1 MPDGLRIGLPRMH
14 KEAGEKRDFLP
25 PFVGTLQRRGAQ
37 VVLEHG
43 YGFRMG
49 LVEAEYQRVAP
60 QVRFDSRRE
69 AYEQDYVLVLRCP
82 TDEELHLMRPG
93 ACLISMLHYATRPER
108 VALLR
113 ELQLEAISI
122 DALKDDSGRRLVE
135 NLHAVAWNG
144 IEVAIRVLRK
154 TYPNGGFN
162 SPRRPPL
169 RVTLLGAGAVGAHVL
184 QSAVR
189 YGNDALRKSLAADG
203 VPGVQ
208 VTVVDYDLS
217 GHSSFMRELLGRTD
231 ILVDATQ
238 RSDPSSIIIPNEWV
252 GDLPAHAVILDLAVD
267 PEDRSATPP
276 RVKGIEGI
284 PHGTLDQYVFE
295 PDDPAFDALPD
306 LNDRRHR
313 RHVVSCYSWPGVHP
327 KESMQVYGRQ
337 LLPILARLIQKGG
350 LQNVSPTGRFFER
363 AIAVA
368 QLSRW
373 GAGPAAP
380 QAGL

>member
-1 MPDGLRIGLPRMH
+1 MPDGLTIGLPRMH

-25 PFVGTLQRRGAQ
+25 AFVNTLLRRGAR

-43 YGFRMG
+43 YGAGMG
-49 LVEAEYQRVAP
+49 LVEAEYHRVAP
-60 QVRFDSRRE
+60 QARFCSRRE

-82 TDEELHLMRPG
+82 TDDELRFMKPG
-93 ACLISMLHYATRPER
+93 ACLISMLHYSTRPER

-113 ELQLEAISI
+113 ELRLEAISI
-122 DALKDDSGRRLVE
+122 DSLKDDSGRRLVE
-135 NLHAVAWNG
+135 NLRAVAWNG
-144 IEVAIRVLRK
+144 IEVAFRVLRR
-154 TYPNGGFN
+154 TYPDSGFN
-162 SPRRPPL
+162 SPQRPPI

-189 YGNDALRKSLAADG
+189 YGNDALRKSLVADG

-208 VTVVDYDLS
+208 VTAVDYDLT
-217 GHSSFMRELLGRTD
+217 GHAPYMRDLLRSTD

-238 RSDPSSIIIPNEWV
+238 RPDPSRIIIPNEWV
-252 GDLPAHAVILDLAVD
+252 GYLPAHAIILDLSVD

-284 PHGTLDQYVFE
+284 PAGSLDQLVFE
-295 PDDPAFDALPD
+295 PDDPAFDTLPGVID
-306 LNDRRHR
+306 KRNR

-327 KESMQVYGRQ
+327 KDSMQVYGKQ
-337 LLPILARLIQKGG
+337 LLPILARLIQNGG
-350 LQNVSPTGRFFER
+350 LRNISPTGRYFER
-363 AIAVA
+363 AVSVA

-373 GAGPAAP
+373 NDGAGPP
-380 QAGL
+380 